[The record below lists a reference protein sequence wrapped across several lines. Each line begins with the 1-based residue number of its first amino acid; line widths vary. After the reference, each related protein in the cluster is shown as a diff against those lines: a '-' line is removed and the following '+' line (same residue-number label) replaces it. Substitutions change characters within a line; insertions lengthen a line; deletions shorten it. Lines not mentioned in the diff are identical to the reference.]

1 MSDRP
6 TPQAAE
12 IEEASEPAEL
22 PGVPQPEPAGPKP
35 NSALAAALDDLYRQ
49 VLALRGGGAV
59 GARTFA
65 LLGAGR
71 HKMAKKVG
79 EEAVEVVVDAVAG
92 DVGQVVVESADLL
105 YHLVVL
111 WAAMGIEPE
120 RIAQEMQARATT
132 LGIAEKWPK
141 PARPETAPAMVD
153 AAETGT
159 NPYPAQP
166 RDG

>member
-6 TPQAAE
+6 ITQAAE
-12 IEEASEPAEL
+12 VEEAIEPAEL
-22 PGVPQPEPAGPKP
+22 SGVPQPEPTGPKAS
-35 NSALAAALDDLYRQ
+35 SALAAALDDLYRQ
-49 VLALRGGGAV
+49 VLALREGGAV

-111 WAAMGIEPE
+111 WAAMDIEPE
-120 RIAQEMQARATT
+120 RIAQEMQARAAT

-141 PARPETAPAMVD
+141 PARPETTPATAD
-153 AAETGT
+153 AAETST
-159 NPYPAQP
+159 NPHSAQR